1 MASNPNDQKKRS
13 SAMRT
18 VGEGVPPRSAVVP
31 TIGAEENNR
40 NLDERPIKQPV
51 RKKKRNARSISNSSG
66 N

>member
-18 VGEGVPPRSAVVP
+18 VGEGVPPRSATVP
-31 TIGAEENNR
+31 TTGIEENKR
-40 NLDERPIKQPV
+40 DRDEGSRKQPA
-51 RKKKRNARSISNSSG
+51 RKKKRNARSISNSPG

>member
-18 VGEGVPPRSAVVP
+18 VDEGVPPRRAVVP
-31 TIGAEENNR
+31 TIGTEENKR
-40 NLDERPIKQPV
+40 NSDEGLSKQRV
-51 RKKKRNARSISNSSG
+51 RKKKRSARSISNSSG